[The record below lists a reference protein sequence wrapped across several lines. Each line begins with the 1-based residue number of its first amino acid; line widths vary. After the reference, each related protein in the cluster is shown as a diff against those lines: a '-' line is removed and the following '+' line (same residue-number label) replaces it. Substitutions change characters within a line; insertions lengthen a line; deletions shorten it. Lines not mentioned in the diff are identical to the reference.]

1 MIVMKFLTFTDV
13 HENQEAIEKL
23 VQRASKKDIQFTVCA
38 GDISTFGRGLK
49 KILGKFN
56 APKKTFYFI
65 PGNHEEGI
73 DLDDAAK
80 EFSHCIPLHRK
91 AVRLE
96 NYWFLGYGG
105 GGFSQEDTE
114 FRKLARQWYGSYK
127 GEKMVFVTHGPPA
140 DTKVDLLQ
148 EHHVGSI
155 DYRKFV
161 ERIKPKLHI
170 CGHLHETV
178 GVTDK
183 IGETKVVNPGL
194 DGMVIELK

>member
-1 MIVMKFLTFTDV
+1 MAGEGFL
-13 HENQEAIEKL
+13 
-23 VQRASKKDIQFTVCA
+23 R
-38 GDISTFGRGLK
+38 
-49 KILGKFN
+49 KILSFAN
-56 APKKTFYFI
+56 L
-65 PGNHEEGI
+65 PGN
-73 DLDDAAK
+73 
-80 EFSHCIPLHRK
+80 
-91 AVRLE
+91 
-96 NYWFLGYGG
+96 
-105 GGFSQEDTE
+105 
-114 FRKLARQWYGSYK
+114 
-127 GEKMVFVTHGPPA
+127 EKMVFVTHGPPA